1 MKKSLWPYAY
11 LTTNIIKK
19 KIKKKLFK
27 IKQKKK
33 KGENCERLLS
43 MNLSLSLSLSLSV
56 CAVCL
61 CSFDSFLW
69 TTFTAQ
75 KSLNYHR

>member
-1 MKKSLWPYAY
+1 MKKSLWSYAY

-43 MNLSLSLSLSLSV
+43 MNLSLSLSLSLS
-56 CAVCL
+56 L
-61 CSFDSFLW
+61 CVQFASVLLTHSCGLLS
-69 TTFTAQ
+69 Q
-75 KSLNYHR
+75 HKSR